1 MNINI
6 NELTLGQIRELT
18 SILACNSSNENT
30 SGSLNRMVGKKVII
44 RTYSAGVWFGL
55 LSEKEGNEVILKN
68 ARRLWGWQT
77 KESISLSS
85 VALHGID
92 NSNSKIAAEVGEQW
106 LEAIEITPCTDS
118 AIKSLEGADVA
129 KRS

>member
-1 MNINI
+1 MMDI

-44 RTYSAGVWFGL
+44 RTYNAGAWFGL
-55 LSEKEGNEVILKN
+55 LSEKSGNEVVLKN
-68 ARRLWGWQT
+68 ARRLWRWQT
-77 KESISLSS
+77 KDSISLSS

-106 LEAIEITPCTDS
+106 LEAIGITPCTDS
-118 AIKSLEGADVA
+118 SIKSLEGADVA
-129 KRS
+129 KSS